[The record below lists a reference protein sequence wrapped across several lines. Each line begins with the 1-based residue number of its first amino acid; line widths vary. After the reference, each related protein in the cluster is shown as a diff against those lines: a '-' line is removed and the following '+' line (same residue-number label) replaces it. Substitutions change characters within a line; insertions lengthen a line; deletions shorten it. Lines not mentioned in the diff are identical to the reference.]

1 MDDSSIDE
9 KDIYYLMIVSIDKE
23 NRLTEPIESFERY
36 QPDFPDKLGNLN
48 LKARDTSS
56 EEEVVGGDRK
66 DKRLTL
72 ANRSDEDED

>member
-23 NRLTEPIESFERY
+23 NQLSEPLEGFERY

-48 LKARDTSS
+48 LKAGDTSS
-56 EEEVVGGDRK
+56 EEEAVGGDRK
-66 DKRLTL
+66 DKRLSI